1 MYIMYTMS
9 PRIGVSIENRAVFE
23 AVVKLAGTERRTLS
37 SMAAIL
43 IEQGLKISTP
53 EHAEI
58 LSYAEQVGVETALA
72 CLKRAA
78 RKAA

>member
-1 MYIMYTMS
+1 MA
-9 PRIGVSIENRAVFE
+9 PRINVSLTDDKVFS
-23 AVVKLAGTERRTLS
+23 AVVSRAGEERRALS
-37 SMAAIL
+37 SMAALL
-43 IEQGLKISTP
+43 IEQGLKIATP

-58 LSYAEQVGVETALA
+58 LSYAEQVGMETALA